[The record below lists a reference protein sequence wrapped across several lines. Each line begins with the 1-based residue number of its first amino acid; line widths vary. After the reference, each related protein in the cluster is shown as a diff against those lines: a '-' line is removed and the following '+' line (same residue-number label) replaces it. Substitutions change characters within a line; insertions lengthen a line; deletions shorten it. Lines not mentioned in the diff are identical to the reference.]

1 MTQTNDIELRKI
13 DEFVKLDG
21 KHILEVGCG
30 DGRLTAFLAQKADK
44 VTAIDP
50 EKNQIKAAKAAVP
63 GVDFQIGY
71 GEALAFPDESFDLV
85 FFSYSLHHQD
95 CSAALSEARRVLNAK
110 GEILIIEPTVD
121 SEYTKLV
128 TVFQNEEPALLSKA
142 QKAIEPFSKGLS
154 RQDVFVAHHFFDTEE
169 LFLDHYITSYGGGAA
184 LDKDRQGLLRIIGE
198 KRLNTPICVEDE
210 FTITLISGKNMESEI
225 G

>member
-1 MTQTNDIELRKI
+1 MTQTDDTELRKI
-13 DEFVKLDG
+13 DEFVKLEG
-21 KHILEVGCG
+21 KQILEIGCG
-30 DGRLTAFLAQKADK
+30 DGRLTAFLAKKAGK

-50 EKNQIKAAKAAVP
+50 EKNQIKTAKAAVQ

-71 GEALAFPDESFDLV
+71 GEALAFPEESFDLV

-95 CSAALSEARRVLNAK
+95 CSAALSEAQRVLKAK

-128 TVFQNEEPALLSKA
+128 TVFQNEEPALLKKA
-142 QKAIEPFSKGLS
+142 QKAIEPFSPGLS
-154 RQDVFVAHHFFDTEE
+154 RQEVFVAHHFFDTEE
-169 LFLDHYITSYGGGAA
+169 VFLDHYITSYGGGSA
-184 LDKDRQGLLRIIGE
+184 LDKDRQELLRIIGK

-210 FTITLISGKNMESEI
+210 FTITLISG
-225 G
+225 

>member
-13 DEFVKLDG
+13 DGFVKLDG

-50 EKNQIKAAKAAVP
+50 EENQIKTAKAAVQ

-95 CSAALSEARRVLNAK
+95 CSTALSEARRVLKAK
-110 GEILIIEPTVD
+110 GKILIIEPTIS

-128 TVFQNEEPALLSKA
+128 TIFQNEEPALLKKA
-142 QKAIEPFSKGLS
+142 QKAIEPFSTGLS
-154 RQDVFVAHHFFDTEE
+154 RQSVFVAHHFFDTEE
-169 LFLDHYITSYGGGAA
+169 LFLDHYISSYAGGPA
-184 LDKDRQGLLRIIGE
+184 LDKDRQELLRIIGE

-210 FTITLISGKNMESEI
+210 FTLTLISGKGMEAAKD
-225 G
+225 

>member
-1 MTQTNDIELRKI
+1 MTQTDDIELRKL

-30 DGRLTAFLAQKADK
+30 DGRLTAFLAKKADK

-50 EKNQIKAAKAAVP
+50 EENQIKTAKAAVQ

-71 GEALAFPDESFDLV
+71 GEALAFPDESFDIV

-95 CSAALSEARRVLNAK
+95 CSTALSEARRVLKAK
-110 GEILIIEPTVD
+110 GEILIIEPTIN

-128 TVFQNEEPALLSKA
+128 TIFQNEEPALLTKA
-142 QKAIEPFSKGLS
+142 QKAIEPFSKGLC
-154 RQDVFVAHHFFDTEE
+154 RQEVFVAQHFFDTENI
-169 LFLDHYITSYGGGAA
+169 FLDHYITSYGGGSA
-184 LDKDRQGLLRIIGE
+184 LDKDRQGLLRVIGK

-210 FTITLISGKNMESEI
+210 FTITLISG
-225 G
+225 

>member
-1 MTQTNDIELRKI
+1 MTQTDDIELNKL
-13 DEFVKLDG
+13 DEFVNLDG

-95 CSAALSEARRVLNAK
+95 CSTALSEARRVLNAR
-110 GEILIIEPTVD
+110 GDILIIEPTVN

-128 TVFQNEEPALLSKA
+128 TIFQNEEPALLTKA
-142 QKAIEPFSKGLS
+142 QKAIELFSKGLS
-154 RQDVFVAHHFFDTEE
+154 RQEAFVAHHFFDTEE
-169 LFLDHYITSYGGGAA
+169 IFLDHYITSYAGGPAI
-184 LDKDRQGLLRIIGE
+184 DKDRQELLRIIGE
-198 KRLNTPICVEDE
+198 KRLNSPICVEDE
-210 FTITLISGKNMESEI
+210 FTLTLISGKDMESRI
-225 G
+225 D

>member
-1 MTQTNDIELRKI
+1 MTQADDTELKKI
-13 DEFVKLDG
+13 DEFVKLGG
-21 KHILEVGCG
+21 KQILEVGCG
-30 DGRLTAFLAQKADK
+30 DGRLTAFLAKKAGN

-50 EKNQIKAAKAAVP
+50 EENQIKTAKAAIQ

-71 GEALAFPDESFDLV
+71 GEALAFPEESFDLV

-95 CSAALSEARRVLNAK
+95 CSTALSEASRVLKAK

-128 TVFQNEEPALLSKA
+128 TVFQNEEPALLKKA
-142 QKAIEPFSKGLS
+142 QKAMEPLIQSLS
-154 RQDVFVAHHFFDTEE
+154 RQEAFVTHHFFDTEE
-169 LFLDHYITSYGGGAA
+169 VFLDHYITSYGGGSA
-184 LDKDRQGLLRIIGE
+184 LDKDRQELLRIIGK

-210 FTITLISGKNMESEI
+210 FRITLISG
-225 G
+225 